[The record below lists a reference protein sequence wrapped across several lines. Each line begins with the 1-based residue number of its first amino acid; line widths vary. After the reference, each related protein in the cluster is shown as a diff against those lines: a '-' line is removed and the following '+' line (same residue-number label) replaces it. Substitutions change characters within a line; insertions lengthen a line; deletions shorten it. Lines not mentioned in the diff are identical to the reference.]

1 MLTVGVL
8 ASGVVAGFVWR
19 TRKDKRKGGL
29 LRKKYKGLLA
39 AGKGMFSGGGKEAKK
54 SDNEAKNGT
63 VEGSPMEVVKVTARR
78 AFLSSLVLFR
88 VQTMAAFKRTSKH
101 YAPVPLTYVAAM
113 ATSGPFVFGTV
124 FFINFA
130 LFNGVSI
137 VVRSW
142 KKRNQTHA
150 EARAGAPALHE
161 TVPWSVV
168 GSLLRFAR
176 TAVSTCISLYSPVP
190 YQTLAV
196 ARKGAKELDNELT
209 HISCAAVGLTGYLVC
224 LVAWEKSPL
233 RGSLTVFGK
242 DPHLDRC
249 ASAERYIMEKLA
261 LLATAGYKATAT
273 LRQLRGAN
281 EGNSPAAA
289 GPLATYASQILTVGN
304 FFGVN
309 GTFKDFSERYVE
321 TNKDLKGLAS
331 KLKYPG
337 QMGRLEPTMDKASV
351 VVLAP
356 LRGKQAASDIAIKLN
371 ELRKELGLQLHI
383 TMAFVLPMTF
393 GAGWVLG
400 MELAQVP
407 FMTKQAKKLK
417 LA

>member
-150 EARAGAPALHE
+150 EAR
-161 TVPWSVV
+161 
-168 GSLLRFAR
+168 
-176 TAVSTCISLYSPVP
+176 
-190 YQTLAV
+190 AV